1 MAFSGAAQD
10 AGPGLGVYAPPVK
23 SHLHSDNPGTDNR
36 FARLSFFRQDP
47 LIFLYYADLRMK
59 IYLLSALALAA
70 SLSLAGCNKTSA
82 PDTAAPAAAASAKTT
97 TEPVSIA
104 AITAQA
110 TGFTVGEPM
119 SAHTVYVFFDAECP
133 HCADLWEAAKPLK
146 SEAKFVWI
154 PVGVL
159 NKASTE
165 QGAALLASK
174 DPASAMDAHE
184 ASMRAHQGGIVVS
197 GDLDAQRAEVKKNTD
212 LMVRFGFDAIPTIIA
227 INAKTGKLVTQ
238 EGASGTA
245 ALATLVGLRVPD
257 PAS

>member
-1 MAFSGAAQD
+1 
-10 AGPGLGVYAPPVK
+10 
-23 SHLHSDNPGTDNR
+23 
-36 FARLSFFRQDP
+36 
-47 LIFLYYADLRMK
+47 MK
-59 IYLLSALALAA
+59 IHFLPAVALAA
-70 SLSLAGCNKTSA
+70 SLALAGCDKTPA
-82 PDTAAPAAAASAKTT
+82 PSTAAPEAAASATAKAT
-97 TEPVSIA
+97 TEPVLIA
-104 AITAQA
+104 ALTAQA

-146 SEAKFVWI
+146 SEAKFVWM

-165 QGAALLASK
+165 QGAALLAAK

>member
-1 MAFSGAAQD
+1 
-10 AGPGLGVYAPPVK
+10 
-23 SHLHSDNPGTDNR
+23 
-36 FARLSFFRQDP
+36 
-47 LIFLYYADLRMK
+47 MK
-59 IYLLSALALAA
+59 IHLLPAVALAA
-70 SLSLAGCNKTSA
+70 SLTLAGCDKTPA
-82 PDTAAPAAAASAKTT
+82 PSTATPAAAASASAKASS
-97 TEPVSIA
+97 EPVSIA
-104 AITAQA
+104 AITATA

-174 DPASAMDAHE
+174 DPARAMDAHE